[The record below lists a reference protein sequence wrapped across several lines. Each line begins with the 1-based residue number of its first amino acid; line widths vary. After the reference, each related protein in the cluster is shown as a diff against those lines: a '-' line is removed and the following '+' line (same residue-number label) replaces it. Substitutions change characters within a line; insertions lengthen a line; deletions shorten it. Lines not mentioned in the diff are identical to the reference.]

1 MESTKYSHTNTP
13 NKHQLERLNL
23 LYETYRRYVDNRPFL
38 TEWWYFVIVIFI
50 FLYSGL
56 TFDAPSDPTER
67 PAAAISHL
75 YFQFFDLHFWF
86 VFIPVMSLII
96 LIDRYA
102 RFENLPLNILSEYQL
117 DYIKSDPTLSC
128 HFRSALTK
136 NMKIN
141 RAFFD
146 NVYSYKSF
154 LERQINKSIKLSQE
168 EERAKK
174 RQKKQLISLKVFNIE
189 INL

>member
-38 TEWWYFVIVIFI
+38 AEWWYFF
-50 FLYSGL
+50 
-56 TFDAPSDPTER
+56 
-67 PAAAISHL
+67 
-75 YFQFFDLHFWF
+75 
-86 VFIPVMSLII
+86 
-96 LIDRYA
+96 IDRYT
-102 RFENLPLNILSEYQL
+102 RFENLSLDILSEHQL
-117 DYIKSDPTLSC
+117 DYIKSEPTLLYY
-128 HFRSALTK
+128 FRSALTK

-154 LERQINKSIKLSQE
+154 LERPINKSIKFSQD

-174 RQKKQLISLKVFNIE
+174 IQKAIDIARSI
-189 INL
+189 